1 MRKQRKA
8 LCWLITEDA
17 KIDTLSMQFFHF
29 FPKNLLIRDD
39 QKLYQTLMNMH
50 DQYYRLQSNFFGRI
64 RDRILTRQIIRE
76 IIVNDFLESKHDAYD
91 MITNKTFSMT
101 NYRYR
106 DRYVYALFLSI
117 FEYVKLS
124 LIHAYLVRTQQLES
138 YRCISAAYI
147 AAYRIALSRVKLI

>member
-1 MRKQRKA
+1 
-8 LCWLITEDA
+8 
-17 KIDTLSMQFFHF
+17 
-29 FPKNLLIRDD
+29 
-39 QKLYQTLMNMH
+39 MNMH